1 MQFPYLFILAAFIT
15 TSCNSN
21 NAATGTTAETAT
33 EQQQPGGNNQAQPAE
48 NKTNNSEWQKLV
60 PYAFKDAQGQVAAV
74 MPFPA
79 DWKVMPGGGN
89 GAPSIT
95 GPHGLKVTDYPAQS
109 FMYVHDP
116 NMQQM
121 YYQSGQRL
129 RAMPGIEQLIQQD
142 LVPWANNRGLQFVKH
157 YEIPEVSKVDK
168 WYSDQLYKAVPT
180 RSDMVAIGTEWK
192 DANGNPFFLLLHI
205 NVSNTAEMQN
215 WYYMANSVEAEPGY
229 FEQARKQYIFSLAN
243 THYPLEPIMAYNERE
258 AQKAGISW
266 AAHNQRM
273 AQNQANFE
281 ASQRAHVNRTNAI
294 NDAIMSG
301 WRERNAASDRQQEQF
316 IDAITERTNVIDP
329 STGQK
334 YKVSSGYNHYW
345 MNSNGEYI
353 STNQFSYN
361 PNQDDNLNGVKWQE
375 LNEVK

>member
-21 NAATGTTAETAT
+21 NATTGTTAETAT
-33 EQQQPGGNNQAQPAE
+33 AEQQPGGNNHTQPAE
-48 NKTNNSEWQKLV
+48 NKTNHGEWQKLV

-79 DWKVMPGGGN
+79 DWKVMPGSGN

-157 YEIPEVSKVDK
+157 YEIPEVSKIDK
-168 WYSDQLYKAVPT
+168 WYSDQLYKA
-180 RSDMVAIGTEWK
+180 
-192 DANGNPFFLLLHI
+192 
-205 NVSNTAEMQN
+205 
-215 WYYMANSVEAEPGY
+215 
-229 FEQARKQYIFSLAN
+229 
-243 THYPLEPIMAYNERE
+243 
-258 AQKAGISW
+258 
-266 AAHNQRM
+266 
-273 AQNQANFE
+273 
-281 ASQRAHVNRTNAI
+281 
-294 NDAIMSG
+294 
-301 WRERNAASDRQQEQF
+301 
-316 IDAITERTNVIDP
+316 
-329 STGQK
+329 
-334 YKVSSGYNHYW
+334 
-345 MNSNGEYI
+345 
-353 STNQFSYN
+353 
-361 PNQDDNLNGVKWQE
+361 
-375 LNEVK
+375 